1 MLIKRMAIRHG
12 FEPTNL
18 TTRKISAS
26 LQFIKTNIML
36 PTEHLVPNVVFLSSH
51 FGVTRPCEVQGES
64 ECVALLWQGS
74 TAIFDLYIGS
84 TVYARWR
91 LFPVLPQP

>member
-1 MLIKRMAIRHG
+1 MLMKRMAIRYG

-26 LQFIKTNIML
+26 SQFKKTNIML
-36 PTEHLVPNVVFLSSH
+36 PTKHLFPNVVFFSSH
-51 FGVTRPCEVQGES
+51 FGVTRPCEVQEES

-74 TAIFDLYIGS
+74 TAIFDLDIGS
-84 TVYARWR
+84 TVYAWWR